1 MVEVDGASASTA
13 CALARWGFAVE
24 RRAVAD
30 GGMLLA
36 CLGEL
41 DLATVPA
48 FEDALCRAETAGGEI
63 ILDLRRLEFIDSRA
77 LAMIVGLDRRVRE
90 AGGRLRIVRG
100 PDAVSRMFEITGLRD
115 RLEFVDNHAAVNG
128 VPTPAGE
135 RTSVTGALRS
145 AA

>member
-1 MVEVDGASASTA
+1 MVEVSGSSASTTR
-13 CALARWGFAVE
+13 ALARWGFAVE
-24 RRAVAD
+24 PRTVAD

-48 FEDALCRAETAGGEI
+48 FEAALCRAEAAGGEI
-63 ILDLRRLEFIDSRA
+63 ILDLSELVCIDSRA

-90 AGGRLRIVRG
+90 AGRRLRIVRG

-115 RLEFVDNHAAVNG
+115 RLEFVDNHVAMNG

-145 AA
+145 AV